1 MFDQRGWKRLEWE
14 MITDRKLA
22 WFEFEGGFCGA
33 LKMMSVSE
41 PFKVGKKQL
50 VICDEGITWVQCG
63 WSDHKVWATAMF
75 DASGKLFQIYF
86 DVADVEIDGEAT
98 SFKDLVVD
106 VVYDP
111 DGIAVIL
118 DRDELEDVHHKG
130 LVSDEEKQLILGVSD
145 TLKSELESHFEQ
157 VNLWFEM
164 MYEKVKKIL

>member
-63 WSDHKVWATAMF
+63 WSDHKVWTTAMF

-86 DVADVEIDGEAT
+86 VRFSKKLHPVSNVFVNRFVFNI
-98 SFKDLVVD
+98 SFFCFK
-106 VVYDP
+106 P
-111 DGIAVIL
+111 
-118 DRDELEDVHHKG
+118 
-130 LVSDEEKQLILGVSD
+130 
-145 TLKSELESHFEQ
+145 
-157 VNLWFEM
+157 
-164 MYEKVKKIL
+164 